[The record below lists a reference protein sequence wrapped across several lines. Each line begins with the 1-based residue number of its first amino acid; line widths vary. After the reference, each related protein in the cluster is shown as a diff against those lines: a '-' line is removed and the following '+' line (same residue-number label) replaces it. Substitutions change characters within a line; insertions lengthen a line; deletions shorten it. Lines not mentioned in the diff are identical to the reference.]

1 MYLNVNV
8 KRKVNFFVWLSSIA
22 FIIFFFLYMLP
33 HRGFDYTDEGYYLYD
48 NINLINGIVP
58 QLGYY
63 SILNLIPYSLGLNY
77 YLIYEIYNSLIMV
90 LATSIIFYAYGL
102 HKKTIFPITLIVMLL
117 IPNILM
123 ISYQNVPSYLLLIS
137 FGLIILSQKKDSFLL
152 SILALFFL
160 SFSSF
165 ANIALLPAII
175 SNLMIFMF
183 IDKRRKSL
191 LVIYI
196 AICTLFIYF
205 YLDSPINI
213 FSFIKENPDHHI
225 VGNNHILSNVYQ
237 LIHVVFASNNYIF
250 LKLFSFALI
259 VRTVSFNMKKN
270 HHLIHVLIFIVIYIY
285 LLIFIQT
292 SSGLTTD
299 IGFSNVLSLLLASV
313 LLTNKNNKIL
323 LAFTF
328 IIIIYSAGL
337 ASSGFLNTAYH
348 VSLMGSSAL
357 VIIVF
362 FVYSNIKII
371 NHTFQKDALN
381 IAFCFALILVF
392 IALLNTKLNQGW
404 PDESTFNTNA
414 EIEHGFLHGVY
425 TTPSKKKAYNDIIS
439 FYNKFE
445 CASKPLIAFPAMPLV
460 YAMVDRQAF
469 GNQGW
474 VDPVVGYK
482 VSSNSLLD
490 HTKGLDNW
498 CTVLALQFNSPQD
511 YTQEYKEFVTS
522 ESSECSTINY
532 NAIGQPAQF
541 YFCHK

>member
-1 MYLNVNV
+1 MHSNVNV
-8 KRKVNFFVWLSSIA
+8 KSKVNFFVWLSSLA
-22 FIIFFFLYMLP
+22 FIIFFFIYMLP

-58 QLGYY
+58 QYGFY
-63 SILNLIPYSLGLNY
+63 SLLNIIPYSLGLNY
-77 YLIYEIYNSLIMV
+77 YLIYEIYNSLIIV
-90 LATSIIFYAYGL
+90 LATSIIFYANGL
-102 HKKTIFPITLIVMLL
+102 HKKNIFPITLIVMLL
-117 IPNILM
+117 IPNIPM

-175 SNLMIFMF
+175 FNLIIFMF
-183 IDKRRKSL
+183 INKRRKSL

-213 FSFIKENPDHHI
+213 FSYAKEDPD
-225 VGNNHILSNVYQ
+225 NNFVSVNHVLSNVYQ
-237 LIHVVFASNNYIF
+237 LIHIVFASNNYIF
-250 LKLFSFALI
+250 LKLLSFAII

-270 HHLIHVLIFIVIYIY
+270 HYLVHVLIFIVIYICH
-285 LLIFIQT
+285 LIFTQT
-292 SSGLTTD
+292 TSDLPANM
-299 IGFSNVLSLLLASV
+299 GFSNVLSLLLASV

-328 IIIIYSAGL
+328 IIIVYSAGL

-348 VSLMGSSAL
+348 VSLMGPSAL

-371 NHTFQKDALN
+371 NHAFQKDALN

-392 IALLNTKLNQGW
+392 IALLSDKINRSW
-404 PDESTFNTNA
+404 PDERTFNTNA

-460 YAMVDRQAF
+460 YAMFDRQAF

-474 VDPVVGYK
+474 VDRVAGFN

-490 HTKGLDNW
+490 HTKGLDSW
-498 CTVLALQFNSPQD
+498 CTILALRFNSPPD

-522 ESSECSTINY
+522 ESSECSAIDY
-532 NAIGQPAQF
+532 NAIGQPGQF
-541 YFCHK
+541 YFCSK